1 MSPLL
6 GEAIAVALRAARLTD
21 GDVDPTVADAMSA
34 LGYDRDFALLPDT
47 GPPVRLTVRAVP
59 GWRQVGFDERS
70 RLLTLPRGVHLDLGA
85 TAKAWAADRS
95 AARLAGALGCGVL
108 VGLGGDIAVAGPP
121 PGGGWRIR
129 VQDVTGRPED
139 PPEGPA
145 AVVAIAEGGL
155 ATSSTTARRWRR
167 GGDVLHHILDPR
179 TGLPAPVHWRTVSVA
194 AATCVDANTASTAA
208 IIRGPQALD
217 WLSNLRLPARLVDA
231 AGTVRTV
238 GGWPAE
244 AGGSE
249 NDQRSRAAGSLS
261 TEDLHEPPPVRRARR
276 RVRAAAEPGPPAGG
290 HRHGRHRGR
299 RHGGRGGRHPARLDP
314 RVGEFPGRG
323 QAGARHHPIPGQH
336 GGERSIGRQRGRDR
350 RQGTQASSPPR
361 AEAQGGRPGY
371 HRARRAGT
379 HACRDGRAA
388 ADHVRWLLTGPA
400 PVPPAAA
407 PGAWRGPG
415 RIRPAAAQPPG
426 SGPACP
432 PAPRAGGRRPARES

>member
-1 MSPLL
+1 MPAPGTGTQEPGAPAAADWLALGTQVWLLVTDPGQLAEGRRLLEADLDAVDRACSRFRADSELMRLGAITDPAAPAGAATVEVSPLL

-217 WLSNLRLPARLVDA
+217 WLSNLRLPARLVNA

-244 AGGSE
+244 A
-249 NDQRSRAAGSLS
+249 
-261 TEDLHEPPPVRRARR
+261 H
-276 RVRAAAEPGPPAGG
+276 
-290 HRHGRHRGR
+290 
-299 RHGGRGGRHPARLDP
+299 
-314 RVGEFPGRG
+314 
-323 QAGARHHPIPGQH
+323 
-336 GGERSIGRQRGRDR
+336 
-350 RQGTQASSPPR
+350 
-361 AEAQGGRPGY
+361 
-371 HRARRAGT
+371 
-379 HACRDGRAA
+379 
-388 ADHVRWLLTGPA
+388 
-400 PVPPAAA
+400 
-407 PGAWRGPG
+407 
-415 RIRPAAAQPPG
+415 
-426 SGPACP
+426 
-432 PAPRAGGRRPARES
+432 

>member
-1 MSPLL
+1 MMAAPGTGTQEPGAPAAADWLALGTQVWLLVTDPGQLAEGRRLLEADLDAVDRACSRFRADSELMRLGAATVEVSPLL

-34 LGYDRDFALLPDT
+34 LGYDRDFALLPDS

-59 GWRQVGFDERS
+59 GWRQVGYDKRS
-70 RLLTLPRGVHLDLGA
+70 RLLTLPPGVHLDLGA

-95 AARLAGALGCGVL
+95 AARLAQTLGCGVL
-108 VGLGGDIAVAGPP
+108 VGQGGDIAVAGPP

-155 ATSSTTARRWRR
+155 ATSSTTARRWQR

-208 IIRGPQALD
+208 IIRGPEAMD
-217 WLSNLRLPARLVDA
+217 WLSNLGLPARLVDA

-244 AGGSE
+244 A
-249 NDQRSRAAGSLS
+249 
-261 TEDLHEPPPVRRARR
+261 
-276 RVRAAAEPGPPAGG
+276 
-290 HRHGRHRGR
+290 
-299 RHGGRGGRHPARLDP
+299 
-314 RVGEFPGRG
+314 
-323 QAGARHHPIPGQH
+323 
-336 GGERSIGRQRGRDR
+336 
-350 RQGTQASSPPR
+350 
-361 AEAQGGRPGY
+361 
-371 HRARRAGT
+371 
-379 HACRDGRAA
+379 C
-388 ADHVRWLLTGPA
+388 
-400 PVPPAAA
+400 
-407 PGAWRGPG
+407 
-415 RIRPAAAQPPG
+415 
-426 SGPACP
+426 
-432 PAPRAGGRRPARES
+432 